1 MQLMAFA
8 DDVVAFYKGPEQVR
22 DLIFQLR
29 GIVAASGLRIN
40 IKKTRVMKIERS
52 IRVSGEIP
60 RKSINKLLNKLFCE
74 RCDRYCHNEMPF
86 QCHRRSRF
94 CDGTKNRSRTGTLP
108 SLHGRQL
115 VTQLL
120 RNNEDDI
127 TVCEKR

>member
-1 MQLMAFA
+1 MAFA
-8 DDVVAFYKGPEQVR
+8 DDVVAFSKRYEQVQV
-22 DLIFQLR
+22 LILQMR
-29 GIVAASGLRIN
+29 RIEAASGLRIN
-40 IKKTRVMKIERS
+40 MKKTRVMKIERPFE
-52 IRVSGEIP
+52 VNGEIP
-60 RKSINKLLNKLFCE
+60 RESINKLLSKFYCE
-74 RCDRYCHNEMPF
+74 HGDKYFHEEMSF